1 MNMAAETNLIKNN
14 DLARVRQ
21 IDFVSM
27 FGYNTKKLMEL
38 LGVMRLIPKQAGTML
53 KRHTVTGTLE
63 SGVVAEGDI
72 IPLSKYTTVE
82 TPIGEITLN
91 KWRKATSAEAILDKG
106 YDQAVDETSD
116 KMLQDIQGN
125 IRTGIVDSLT
135 INGQPTASGA
145 STQAALAD
153 AWGKLAVIF
162 ENDAVETVYFL
173 NPMDI
178 ASYLATA
185 QITVQQAFGFSYV
198 ENFLGLG
205 TVILNSRITAGTFKA
220 TAKQNMVGYYVP
232 ANEDDL
238 AKAFAFVSDETGLIA
253 VHEYAD
259 YDRLTADSTFLSGI
273 KIFADN
279 AGGVIAGTIGETAS
293 GGDTPG
299 EDNSGESSGDE
310 SLSGE

>member
-1 MNMAAETNLIKNN
+1 MAAETNLIKNS

-21 IDFVSM
+21 IDFVSQ

-38 LGVMRLIPKQAGTML
+38 LGVMRLIPKQAGTLL
-53 KRHTVTGTLE
+53 KRHAVTGTLE
-63 SGVVAEGDI
+63 SGDVAEGDI

-82 TPIGEITLN
+82 TPIGEIALK

-116 KMLQDIQGN
+116 KMLQDIQSN
-125 IRTGIVDSLT
+125 IRTGIIGSLT
-135 INGQPTASGA
+135 IEGQPTASGA
-145 STQAALAD
+145 TTQAALAD
-153 AWGKLAVIF
+153 AWGKLANIF

-173 NPMDI
+173 NPVDI

-185 QITVQQAFGFSYV
+185 QITVQTAFGFSYV

-205 TVILNSRITAGTFKA
+205 TVILNSGIAAGTFKA

-238 AKAFAFVSDETGLIA
+238 AKAFDFVSDETGLIA

-273 KIFADN
+273 RIFADN
-279 AGGVIAGTIGETAS
+279 AGGIIAGTISLGE
-293 GGDTPG
+293 
-299 EDNSGESSGDE
+299 
-310 SLSGE
+310 

>member
-1 MNMAAETNLIKNN
+1 MAAETNLIKNS

-21 IDFVSM
+21 VDFVSQ
-27 FGYNTKKLMEL
+27 FGYSTKKLMEL
-38 LGVMRLIPKQAGTML
+38 LGVMRLIPKQAGTLL

-63 SGVVAEGDI
+63 SGNVAEGDI

-82 TPIGEITLN
+82 TPIGEITLS

-106 YDQAVDETSD
+106 YDQAVDETND
-116 KMLQDIQGN
+116 KMLQDIQGK
-125 IRTGIVDSLT
+125 IRTGIISSLT
-135 INGQPTASGA
+135 ISGQPTASGA
-145 STQAALAD
+145 NTQAALAD
-153 AWGKLAVIF
+153 AWGKLANIF

-185 QITVQQAFGFSYV
+185 QITVQQTFGFSYV

-205 TVILNSRITAGTFKA
+205 TVILNSGIAAGTFKA

-232 ANEDDL
+232 ANEADL
-238 AKAFAFVSDETGLIA
+238 AKAFDFVSDETGLIA

-279 AGGVIAGTIGETAS
+279 EAGVISGTIISGTTSLGE
-293 GGDTPG
+293 
-299 EDNSGESSGDE
+299 
-310 SLSGE
+310 

>member
-1 MNMAAETNLIKNN
+1 MAAETNLIKNN

-21 IDFVSM
+21 IDFVSQ

-63 SGVVAEGDI
+63 SGDVAEGDI

-82 TPIGEITLN
+82 TPIGEITLK

-135 INGQPTASGA
+135 IDGQPTASGA
-145 STQAALAD
+145 NTQAALAD

-162 ENDAVETVYFL
+162 ENDAVESVYFL

-238 AKAFAFVSDETGLIA
+238 AKAFDFVSDETGLIA

-279 AGGVIAGTIGETAS
+279 AGGVIAGTIGE
-293 GGDTPG
+293 GLG
-299 EDNSGESSGDE
+299 E
-310 SLSGE
+310 

>member
-1 MNMAAETNLIKNN
+1 MAAETNLIKNS

-21 IDFVSM
+21 VDFVSM

-38 LGVMRLIPKQAGTML
+38 LGVMRLVPKQAGTML

-63 SGVVAEGDI
+63 DGNVEEGDI
-72 IPLSKYTTVE
+72 IPLSKYKTVD
-82 TPIGEITLN
+82 TPLKEIELK

-106 YDQAVDETSD
+106 YDQAVDETND
-116 KMLQDIQGN
+116 KMLQDIQGK
-125 IRTGIVDSLT
+125 IRTGIIGSLT
-135 INGQPTASGA
+135 IDGQPTASGA
-145 STQAALAD
+145 NTQAALAD
-153 AWGKLAVIF
+153 AWGKLANIF

-205 TVILNSRITAGTFKA
+205 TVILNSGITAGTFKA

-232 ANEDDL
+232 ANEADL
-238 AKAFAFVSDETGLIA
+238 AKAFDFVSDETGLIA

-273 KIFADN
+273 EIFADN
-279 AGGVIAGTIGETAS
+279 EAGVISGTISLGE
-293 GGDTPG
+293 
-299 EDNSGESSGDE
+299 
-310 SLSGE
+310 

>member
-1 MNMAAETNLIKNN
+1 MAAEANLIKNS

-21 IDFVSM
+21 VDFVSM
-27 FGYNTKKLMEL
+27 FGYNTKKLIEL
-38 LGVMRLIPKQAGTML
+38 LGVMRLIPKQAGTVL
-53 KRHTVTGTLE
+53 KRHSVTGTLE
-63 SGVVAEGDI
+63 DGSVPEGDI
-72 IPLSKYTTVE
+72 IPLSKYQTVE
-82 TPIGEITLN
+82 TPLKEIELK

-106 YDQAVDETSD
+106 YDQAVDETND
-116 KMLQDIQGN
+116 KMLQDIQGK
-125 IRTGIVDSLT
+125 IRAGIIGSLT
-135 INGQPTASGA
+135 IDGQPTASGTN
-145 STQAALAD
+145 TQAALAD
-153 AWGKLAVIF
+153 AWGKLANIF

-205 TVILNSRITAGTFKA
+205 TVILNSGIVAGTFKA

-232 ANEDDL
+232 ANEADL
-238 AKAFAFVSDETGLIA
+238 AKAFDFVSDETGLIA

-273 KIFADN
+273 EIFADN
-279 AGGVIAGTIGETAS
+279 EAGVISGTIGE
-293 GGDTPG
+293 GLG
-299 EDNSGESSGDE
+299 E
-310 SLSGE
+310 

>member
-1 MNMAAETNLIKNN
+1 MAAENNLIKNS

-21 IDFVSM
+21 IDFVSQ

-63 SGVVAEGDI
+63 DGNVAEGDI
-72 IPLSKYTTVE
+72 IPLSKYKTVD
-82 TPIGEITLN
+82 TPLKEIELK

-106 YDQAVDETSD
+106 YDQAVDETND
-116 KMLQDIQGN
+116 KMLQDIQGK
-125 IRTGIVDSLT
+125 IRTGIIGSLT
-135 INGQPTASGA
+135 IDGQPTASGA
-145 STQAALAD
+145 NTQAALAD
-153 AWGKLAVIF
+153 AWGKLANIF

-205 TVILNSRITAGTFKA
+205 TVILNSGIVAGTFKA

-232 ANEDDL
+232 ANEADL
-238 AKAFAFVSDETGLIA
+238 AKAFDFVSDETGLIA

-273 KIFADN
+273 EIFADN
-279 AGGVIAGTIGETAS
+279 EAGVISGTISLGE
-293 GGDTPG
+293 
-299 EDNSGESSGDE
+299 
-310 SLSGE
+310 

>member
-1 MNMAAETNLIKNN
+1 MAAETNLIKNS

-21 IDFVSM
+21 VDFVSM

-38 LGVMRLIPKQAGTML
+38 LGVMRLIPKQAGTVL
-53 KRHTVTGTLE
+53 KRHSVTGTL
-63 SGVVAEGDI
+63 GDGIVPEGDI
-72 IPLSKYTTVE
+72 IPLSKYQTVE
-82 TPIGEITLN
+82 TPLKEIELK

-106 YDQAVDETSD
+106 YEQAVDETND
-116 KMLQDIQGN
+116 KMLQDIQSK
-125 IRTGIVDSLT
+125 IRTGIISSLT
-135 INGQPTASGA
+135 IAEQPTASGA
-145 STQAALAD
+145 NTQAALAD
-153 AWGKLAVIF
+153 AWGKLANIF

-205 TVILNSRITAGTFKA
+205 TVILNSGIAAGTFKA

-232 ANEDDL
+232 ANEADL
-238 AKAFAFVSDETGLIA
+238 AKAFDFVSDETGLIA

-273 KIFADN
+273 EIFADN
-279 AGGVIAGTIGETAS
+279 EAGVISGTIVSGTTSLGE
-293 GGDTPG
+293 
-299 EDNSGESSGDE
+299 
-310 SLSGE
+310 

>member
-1 MNMAAETNLIKNN
+1 MAAENNLIKNS

-21 IDFVSM
+21 VDFVSM

-38 LGVMRLIPKQAGTML
+38 LGVMRLIPKQAGTVL
-53 KRHTVTGTLE
+53 KRHSVSGTLE
-63 SGVVAEGDI
+63 DGNVAEGDI
-72 IPLSKYTTVE
+72 IPLSKYKTVE
-82 TPIGEITLN
+82 TPLKEIELK
-91 KWRKATSAEAILDKG
+91 KWRKATSAEAILEKG

-116 KMLQDIQGN
+116 KMLQDIQGK
-125 IRTGIVDSLT
+125 IRTGIISSLT
-135 INGQPTASGA
+135 IEEQPTASGA
-145 STQAALAD
+145 NTQAALAD
-153 AWGKLAVIF
+153 AWGKLANIF

-205 TVILNSRITAGTFKA
+205 TVILNSGITAGTFKA

-232 ANEDDL
+232 ANEADL
-238 AKAFAFVSDETGLIA
+238 AKAFDFVSDETGLIA

-273 KIFADN
+273 EIFADN
-279 AGGVIAGTIGETAS
+279 AGGVIAGTIGE
-293 GGDTPG
+293 GLG
-299 EDNSGESSGDE
+299 E
-310 SLSGE
+310 

>member
-1 MNMAAETNLIKNN
+1 MAAENNLIKNS
-14 DLARVRQ
+14 DLERVRQ
-21 IDFVSM
+21 IDFVSQ

-63 SGVVAEGDI
+63 DGNVAEGDI

-82 TPIGEITLN
+82 TPLKEIELK

-116 KMLQDIQGN
+116 KMLQDIQGK
-125 IRTGIVDSLT
+125 IRTGIIGSLT
-135 INGQPTASGA
+135 IDGQPTASGA
-145 STQAALAD
+145 NTQAALAD
-153 AWGKLAVIF
+153 AWGKLANIF

-178 ASYLATA
+178 ASYLAAA

-205 TVILNSRITAGTFKA
+205 TVILNSGITAGTFKA

-232 ANEDDL
+232 ANEADL
-238 AKAFAFVSDETGLIA
+238 AKAFDFVSDETGLIA

-273 KIFADN
+273 EIFADN
-279 AGGVIAGTIGETAS
+279 EAGVISGTISLGE
-293 GGDTPG
+293 
-299 EDNSGESSGDE
+299 
-310 SLSGE
+310 

>member
-1 MNMAAETNLIKNN
+1 MAAETNLIKNS

-21 IDFVSM
+21 VDFVSQ
-27 FGYNTKKLMEL
+27 FGYSTKKLMEL
-38 LGVMRLIPKQAGTML
+38 LGVMRLIPKQAGTLL
-53 KRHTVTGTLE
+53 KRHTVTGALE
-63 SGVVAEGDI
+63 SGNVAEGDI

-82 TPIGEITLN
+82 TPIGEITLS
-91 KWRKATSAEAILDKG
+91 KWRKATSAEAVLDKG
-106 YDQAVDETSD
+106 YDQAVDETND
-116 KMLQDIQGN
+116 KMLQDIQGK
-125 IRTGIVDSLT
+125 IRTGIISSLT
-135 INGQPTASGA
+135 ISGQPTASGA
-145 STQAALAD
+145 NTQAALAD
-153 AWGKLAVIF
+153 AWGKLANIF

-205 TVILNSRITAGTFKA
+205 TVILNSGITAGTFKA

-232 ANEDDL
+232 ANEADL
-238 AKAFAFVSDETGLIA
+238 AKAFDFVSDETGLIA

-279 AGGVIAGTIGETAS
+279 EAGVIAGTIVL
-293 GGDTPG
+293 GG
-299 EDNSGESSGDE
+299 
-310 SLSGE
+310 

>member
-1 MNMAAETNLIKNN
+1 MAAETNLIKNN

-21 IDFVSM
+21 IDFVSQ

-63 SGVVAEGDI
+63 SGDVAEGDI

-82 TPIGEITLN
+82 TPIGEISLK

-135 INGQPTASGA
+135 IDGQPTASGA
-145 STQAALAD
+145 NTQAALAD

-162 ENDAVETVYFL
+162 ENDAVESVYFL

-238 AKAFAFVSDETGLIA
+238 AKAFDFVSDETGLIA

-279 AGGVIAGTIGETAS
+279 AGGVIAGTISLGE
-293 GGDTPG
+293 
-299 EDNSGESSGDE
+299 
-310 SLSGE
+310 

>member
-1 MNMAAETNLIKNN
+1 MAAETNLIKNN

-21 IDFVSM
+21 IDFVSQ

-63 SGVVAEGDI
+63 SGDVAEGDI

-82 TPIGEITLN
+82 TPIGEITLK

-135 INGQPTASGA
+135 IDGQPTASGA
-145 STQAALAD
+145 NTQAALAD

-162 ENDAVETVYFL
+162 ENDAVESVYFL

-238 AKAFAFVSDETGLIA
+238 AKAFDFVSDETGLIA
-253 VHEYAD
+253 IHEYAD
-259 YDRLTADSTFLSGI
+259 YDRLTADSTLMSGI
-273 KIFADN
+273 EIFADN
-279 AGGVIAGTIGETAS
+279 EAGVIAGTISLGE
-293 GGDTPG
+293 
-299 EDNSGESSGDE
+299 
-310 SLSGE
+310 

>member
-1 MNMAAETNLIKNN
+1 
-14 DLARVRQ
+14 
-21 IDFVSM
+21 
-27 FGYNTKKLMEL
+27 
-38 LGVMRLIPKQAGTML
+38 MRLIPKQAGTLL

-63 SGVVAEGDI
+63 SGNVAEGDI

-82 TPIGEITLN
+82 TPIGEITLS

-106 YDQAVDETSD
+106 YDQAVDETND
-116 KMLQDIQGN
+116 KMLQDIQGK
-125 IRTGIVDSLT
+125 IRTGIIGSLT
-135 INGQPTASGA
+135 IEGQPTASGA
-145 STQAALAD
+145 NTQAALAD
-153 AWGKLAVIF
+153 AWGKLANIF

-198 ENFLGLG
+198 ENFLSLG
-205 TVILNSRITAGTFKA
+205 TVILNSGITAGTFKA

-238 AKAFAFVSDETGLIA
+238 AKAFDFVSDETGLIA

-279 AGGVIAGTIGETAS
+279 AAGVIAGTIS
-293 GGDTPG
+293 LGG
-299 EDNSGESSGDE
+299 
-310 SLSGE
+310 

>member
-1 MNMAAETNLIKNN
+1 MAAETNLIKNN

-21 IDFVSM
+21 IDFVSQ

-63 SGVVAEGDI
+63 SGDVAEGDI

-82 TPIGEITLN
+82 TPIGEISLK

-135 INGQPTASGA
+135 IDGQPTASGA
-145 STQAALAD
+145 NTQAALAD

-162 ENDAVETVYFL
+162 ENDAVESVYFL

-198 ENFLGLG
+198 EKFLGLG

-238 AKAFAFVSDETGLIA
+238 AKAFDFVSDETGLIA

-279 AGGVIAGTIGETAS
+279 AGGVIAGTIGE
-293 GGDTPG
+293 GLG
-299 EDNSGESSGDE
+299 E
-310 SLSGE
+310 

>member
-1 MNMAAETNLIKNN
+1 MAAETNLIKNS

-21 IDFVSM
+21 IDFVSQ
-27 FGYNTKKLMEL
+27 FGYSTKKLMEL

-63 SGVVAEGDI
+63 DGNVAEGDI
-72 IPLSKYTTVE
+72 IPLSKYKTVD
-82 TPIGEITLN
+82 TPLKEIELK

-135 INGQPTASGA
+135 IDGQPTASGA
-145 STQAALAD
+145 NTQAALAD

-162 ENDAVETVYFL
+162 ENDAVESVYFL

-238 AKAFAFVSDETGLIA
+238 AKAFDFVSDETGLIA

-279 AGGVIAGTIGETAS
+279 PGGVIAGTIGE
-293 GGDTPG
+293 GLG
-299 EDNSGESSGDE
+299 E
-310 SLSGE
+310 

>member
-1 MNMAAETNLIKNN
+1 MTAKVSGRKEFNMAAETNLIKNS

-21 IDFVSM
+21 VDFVSQ
-27 FGYNTKKLMEL
+27 FGYSTKKLMEL
-38 LGVMRLIPKQAGTML
+38 LGVMRLIPKQAGTLL

-63 SGVVAEGDI
+63 SGNVAEGDI

-82 TPIGEITLN
+82 TPIGEITLS
-91 KWRKATSAEAILDKG
+91 KWRKATSAEAVLDKG
-106 YDQAVDETSD
+106 YDQAVDETND
-116 KMLQDIQGN
+116 KMLQDIQGK
-125 IRTGIVDSLT
+125 IRTGIISSLT
-135 INGQPTASGA
+135 ISGQPTASGA
-145 STQAALAD
+145 NTQAALAD
-153 AWGKLAVIF
+153 AWGKLANIF

-205 TVILNSRITAGTFKA
+205 TVILNSGITAGTFKA

-232 ANEDDL
+232 ANEADL
-238 AKAFAFVSDETGLIA
+238 AKAFDFVSDETGLIA

-279 AGGVIAGTIGETAS
+279 EAGVIAGTIVL
-293 GGDTPG
+293 GG
-299 EDNSGESSGDE
+299 
-310 SLSGE
+310 

>member
-1 MNMAAETNLIKNN
+1 MAAETNLIKNN

-21 IDFVSM
+21 IDFVSQ

-53 KRHTVTGTLE
+53 KRHSVTGTLE
-63 SGVVAEGDI
+63 SGDVAEGDI

-82 TPIGEITLN
+82 TPIGEIALK

-125 IRTGIVDSLT
+125 IRTGIVGSLT
-135 INGQPTASGA
+135 IEGQPTASGA
-145 STQAALAD
+145 NTQAALAD

-173 NPMDI
+173 NPMDV

-205 TVILNSRITAGTFKA
+205 TVILNSGIAAGTFKA

-238 AKAFAFVSDETGLIA
+238 AKAFDFVSDETGLIA

-279 AGGVIAGTIGETAS
+279 AGGVIAGTISLGE
-293 GGDTPG
+293 
-299 EDNSGESSGDE
+299 
-310 SLSGE
+310 

>member
-1 MNMAAETNLIKNN
+1 MAAENNLIKNS

-21 IDFVSM
+21 VDFVSM

-38 LGVMRLIPKQAGTML
+38 LGVMRLIPKQAGTVL
-53 KRHTVTGTLE
+53 KRHSVTGTLE
-63 SGVVAEGDI
+63 DGSVPEGDI
-72 IPLSKYTTVE
+72 IPLSKYQTVE
-82 TPIGEITLN
+82 KPLKEITLK

-106 YDQAVDETSD
+106 YDQAVDETND
-116 KMLQDIQGN
+116 KMLQDIQGK
-125 IRTGIVDSLT
+125 IRTGIISSLT
-135 INGQPTASGA
+135 IVGQPTASGA
-145 STQAALAD
+145 NTQAALAD
-153 AWGKLAVIF
+153 AWGKLANIF

-205 TVILNSRITAGTFKA
+205 TVILNSGIAAGTFKA

-232 ANEDDL
+232 ANEADL
-238 AKAFAFVSDETGLIA
+238 AKAFDFVSDETGLIA

-273 KIFADN
+273 EIFADN
-279 AGGVIAGTIGETAS
+279 EAGVISGTIGL
-293 GGDTPG
+293 G
-299 EDNSGESSGDE
+299 E
-310 SLSGE
+310 

>member
-1 MNMAAETNLIKNN
+1 MAAENNLIKNS
-14 DLARVRQ
+14 DLAKVRQ
-21 IDFVSM
+21 VDFVSM

-38 LGVMRLIPKQAGTML
+38 LGVMRLIPKQAGTVL
-53 KRHTVTGTLE
+53 KRHSVTGTLE
-63 SGVVAEGDI
+63 DGNVEEGDI
-72 IPLSKYTTVE
+72 IPLSKYKTVE
-82 TPIGEITLN
+82 TPLKEIELK

-116 KMLQDIQGN
+116 KMLQDIQGK
-125 IRTGIVDSLT
+125 IRTGIIGSLT
-135 INGQPTASGA
+135 IEGQPTASGA
-145 STQAALAD
+145 NTQSALAD
-153 AWGKLAVIF
+153 AWGKLANIF

-205 TVILNSRITAGTFKA
+205 TVILNSGIAAGSFKA

-232 ANEDDL
+232 ANEADL
-238 AKAFAFVSDETGLIA
+238 AKAFDFVSDETGLIA

-273 KIFADN
+273 EIFADN
-279 AGGVIAGTIGETAS
+279 AAGVIAGTIGE
-293 GGDTPG
+293 GLG
-299 EDNSGESSGDE
+299 E
-310 SLSGE
+310 

>member
-1 MNMAAETNLIKNN
+1 MAEETNLIKNS

-21 IDFVSM
+21 VDFVSQ
-27 FGYNTKKLMEL
+27 FGYSTKKLMEL
-38 LGVMRLIPKQAGTML
+38 LGVMRLIPKQAGTLL

-63 SGVVAEGDI
+63 SGNVAEGDI

-82 TPIGEITLN
+82 TPIGEITLS

-106 YDQAVDETSD
+106 YDQAVDETND
-116 KMLQDIQGN
+116 KMLQDIQGK
-125 IRTGIVDSLT
+125 IRTGIISSLT
-135 INGQPTASGA
+135 IVGQPTASGA
-145 STQAALAD
+145 NTQAALAD
-153 AWGKLAVIF
+153 AWGKLANIF

-205 TVILNSRITAGTFKA
+205 TVILNSGIAAGTFKA

-232 ANEDDL
+232 ANEADL
-238 AKAFAFVSDETGLIA
+238 AKAFDFVSDETGLIA

-279 AGGVIAGTIGETAS
+279 EAGVIAGTIGL
-293 GGDTPG
+293 G
-299 EDNSGESSGDE
+299 E
-310 SLSGE
+310 

>member
-1 MNMAAETNLIKNN
+1 MAAETNLINN
-14 DLARVRQ
+14 SDLARVRQ
-21 IDFVSM
+21 VDFVSM

-38 LGVMRLIPKQAGTML
+38 LGVMRLIPKQAGTVL
-53 KRHTVTGTLE
+53 KRHSVTGTLE
-63 SGVVAEGDI
+63 DGSVPEGDI
-72 IPLSKYTTVE
+72 IPLSKYQTVE
-82 TPIGEITLN
+82 TPLKEIELK

-106 YDQAVDETSD
+106 YDQAVDETND
-116 KMLQDIQGN
+116 KMLQDIQGK
-125 IRTGIVDSLT
+125 IRTGIIGSLT
-135 INGQPTASGA
+135 IDGQPTASGA
-145 STQAALAD
+145 NTQAALAD
-153 AWGKLAVIF
+153 AWGKLANIF

-205 TVILNSRITAGTFKA
+205 TVILNSGITAGTFKA

-232 ANEDDL
+232 ANEADL
-238 AKAFAFVSDETGLIA
+238 AKAFDFVSDETGLIA

-273 KIFADN
+273 EIFADN
-279 AGGVIAGTIGETAS
+279 EAGVISGTISLGE
-293 GGDTPG
+293 
-299 EDNSGESSGDE
+299 
-310 SLSGE
+310 